1 MLSPTHSA
9 GHYTRIYPD
18 LTISFFTKCAGKC
31 NSIKRSDACKGL
43 KLSSKGKC
51 TFDSKN
57 IEWLGLLLYL
67 ETSWIVSTIVHAGWS
82 RRWERCWWPPAGW
95 WTATPAPSSP
105 CWTTW
110 NSEPKYFSQVPRQ
123 LYSLLSIICNL
134 LIRLQWKH
142 FSALLTR
149 NTWELN
155 AKVFQEKRK
164 LFVSPLCSNICQW
177 KIRSRRRRWAPQ
189 SQDNRIL
196 SSSDHWSQQI
206 LSSRRSRESLQWSS
220 LLSTLSTPAGGPS
233 LVSQFP
239 QLLVMFSNNN
249 KQCQLK

>member
-1 MLSPTHSA
+1 MQA
-9 GHYTRIYPD
+9 GAEDERDAGDHQQDDEQRHQHHRHRVGQPEIIFRI
-18 LTISFFTKCAGKC
+18 
-31 NSIKRSDACKGL
+31 
-43 KLSSKGKC
+43 
-51 TFDSKN
+51 
-57 IEWLGLLLYL
+57 
-67 ETSWIVSTIVHAGWS
+67 
-82 RRWERCWWPPAGW
+82 
-95 WTATPAPSSP
+95 
-105 CWTTW
+105 
-110 NSEPKYFSQVPRQ
+110 KYFSQVPRQ

-155 AKVFQEKRK
+155 AEVFEEKRK

-189 SQDNRIL
+189 SQDNRSR

-233 LVSQFP
+233 P
-239 QLLVMFSNNN
+239 LLFLSFRN
-249 KQCQLK
+249 CW